1 MTTEITMPKLSD
13 TMTEGHLGEWRKSV
27 GERIERGDIIAEVET
42 DKATMDLEAFT
53 SGILLEQRVQAGEL
67 VPVGT
72 VIGLIGE
79 AGEMVP
85 QSLQT
90 NVTPKPATVLTEASP
105 VSPAQTQTPSV
116 AVIEQSAAHGVE
128 AAPIVR
134 RRAAELG
141 VDLTQVHGSGAAGRV
156 MLEDLERHESS
167 FPQAHPGT
175 HTQLPPVE
183 TPSTTKSAETIT
195 LSRMRSAIA
204 RTTANAW
211 QTIPHFYLTRE
222 VEMDQAQQV
231 VQGLKAE
238 GVNVSLNAMI
248 LASAATALNAFPAL
262 NAGYGEGGIV
272 RYTGVNLAF
281 AVALDDGL
289 QMPVIRGAEKKG
301 VRELTADSS
310 RLVERARQGIL
321 TPDEISGGSF
331 SVSNLGM
338 YGVDSMAS
346 IIMPG
351 QAAILGIGTA
361 AERPL
366 ARNGAVE
373 IALMMTATLSCD
385 HRIIDGT
392 TAAAFLNEFKRLLE
406 HPEKLPA

>member
-79 AGEMVP
+79 AGEVAAPSAPAVVESRPPVP
-85 QSLQT
+85 PKSEVEA
-90 NVTPKPATVLTEASP
+90 VTPP
-105 VSPAQTQTPSV
+105 VA
-116 AVIEQSAAHGVE
+116 AFERGAAHSVQ

-141 VDLTQVHGSGAAGRV
+141 LDLTLVQGSGPEGRV
-156 MLEDLERHESS
+156 MLDDLERHAPPISPLRVDTRTQ
-167 FPQAHPGT
+167 PQTG
-175 HTQLPPVE
+175 E
-183 TPSTTKSAETIT
+183 TLATTKSAETIT

-204 RTTANAW
+204 RTTATAW

-222 VEMDQAQQV
+222 VEMGRAKQA
-231 VQGLKAE
+231 VQGLKSE
-238 GVNVSLNAMI
+238 GVNVSLNALV
-248 LASAATALNAFPAL
+248 LASAATALTAFPAL
-262 NAGYGEGGIV
+262 NSCYGEGGIV
-272 RYTGVNLAF
+272 RYPGVNLAF

-301 VRELTADSS
+301 VRELTADSA
-310 RLVERARQGIL
+310 RLAERARQGVL
-321 TPDEISGGSF
+321 KPDEISGGSF

-338 YGVDSMAS
+338 YGVDSLAS

-366 ARNGAVE
+366 ARDGAVE

-406 HPEKLPA
+406 HPEELPA

>member
-1 MTTEITMPKLSD
+1 MATEITMPKLSD

-79 AGEMVP
+79 ADEAAAPPAPAVVESRP
-85 QSLQT
+85 L
-90 NVTPKPATVLTEASP
+90 VTPILGVEAVTPP
-105 VSPAQTQTPSV
+105 VTAF
-116 AVIEQSAAHGVE
+116 ERGAAHSVE

-141 VDLTQVHGSGAAGRV
+141 LDLAQLQGSGADGRV
-156 MLEDLERHESS
+156 MLGDLERHKSS
-167 FPQAHPGT
+167 LSQVQDDKHA
-175 HTQLPPVE
+175 QLPPVE
-183 TPSTTKSAETIT
+183 TPSTTKSAQTIT

-204 RTTANAW
+204 RTTATAW

-222 VEMDQAQQV
+222 VEIDQAKQV

-238 GVNVSLNAMI
+238 GVNVSLNALI
-248 LASAATALNAFPAL
+248 LASAATALTVFPAL

-272 RYTGVNLAF
+272 SYQGVNLTF
-281 AVALDDGL
+281 AVALADGL

-301 VRELTADSS
+301 VRELTADSA
-310 RLVERARQGIL
+310 RMAERARKGDL
-321 TPDEISGGSF
+321 TEDEISGGSF

-338 YGVDSMAS
+338 YGVDSLAS

-373 IALMMTATLSCD
+373 IALMITATLSCD

-406 HPEKLPA
+406 HPEELPA